1 MNEFWQNTLLFSPS
15 VLFHSLWL
23 QHTRFPCPSISPGV
37 CSNSYPRSRWCH
49 PIISSSLIP
58 FSSCFQS
65 FPASGY
71 FSLSWLF
78 PSGGQSIGASAS
90 VFSVNIRGR
99 FPLRLT
105 GLISLLPKELS
116 EVFSSTIV
124 WRWQFYGALSSLQ
137 SSSHKHAWSL
147 GRPEPWFYGYLSA
160 MSLLFN
166 TLSRFVVTFLSR
178 RNCHLISWMQSPSAL
193 ILEPKKRKS
202 VTSSTFSSSICHG
215 MGSDAIILVIL
226 RDGIAPPVRA

>member
-105 GLISLLPKELS
+105 GLISLQSKGLS
-116 EVFSSTIV
+116 KVFSNTTVQKHWFFSI
-124 WRWQFYGALSSLQ
+124 QPSLW
-137 SSSHKHAWSL
+137 SNSHIHKW
-147 GRPEPWFYGYLSA
+147 
-160 MSLLFN
+160 LLEK
-166 TLSRFVVTFLSR
+166 
-178 RNCHLISWMQSPSAL
+178 Q
-193 ILEPKKRKS
+193 
-202 VTSSTFSSSICHG
+202 
-215 MGSDAIILVIL
+215 
-226 RDGIAPPVRA
+226 